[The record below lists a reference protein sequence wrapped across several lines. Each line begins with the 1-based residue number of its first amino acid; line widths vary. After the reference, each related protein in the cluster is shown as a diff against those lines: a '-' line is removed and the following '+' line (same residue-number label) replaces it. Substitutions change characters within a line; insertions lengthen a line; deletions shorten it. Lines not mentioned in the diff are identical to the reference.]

1 MSQHLAPRA
10 DETGAHAD
18 ADRSA
23 DSALVRPT
31 STVDRLLALSGAAF
45 VVSILVGNSL
55 TETVAQA
62 DTPAGTAAELA
73 AGIGNATVSAGL
85 VIEVLGLLCLAVF
98 GTVVSAR
105 TGGSARVSPV
115 PALVMVAA
123 GLVVAVKLASAA
135 PFLAAR
141 AGVGELPDELLHAL
155 AETNGAAFVLCWVP
169 MAMFVGAAAVAL
181 RDVRLIGTGTMSV
194 GVLLAAA
201 GLALGLLG
209 VLEPQSA
216 NPLAFLASL
225 LWVAVVSV
233 RLAVP
238 RRR

>member
-10 DETGAHAD
+10 DETGDHTD
-18 ADRSA
+18 IGGGA

-31 STVDRLLALSGAAF
+31 GTVDRLLALSGAAF

-73 AGIGNATVSAGL
+73 AGIGDAAVSAGL
-85 VIEVLGLLCLAVF
+85 AVEVLGLLCLTIF
-98 GTVVSAR
+98 GAVVSAR
-105 TGGSARVSPV
+105 TGRHVHGSPV
-115 PALVMVAA
+115 PALVMLAA
-123 GLVVAVKLASAA
+123 GVLVAVKLASAA

-141 AGVGELPDELLHAL
+141 AGVEELPDELLHAL
-155 AETNGAAFVLCWVP
+155 VETNGAAFVLCWVP

-181 RDVRLIGTGTMSV
+181 RDARLIGGGTMSV
-194 GVLLAAA
+194 GVLLAVA

-209 VLEPQSA
+209 ILEPQSA

-225 LWVAVVSV
+225 LWVAVASV
-233 RLAVP
+233 RLAV
-238 RRR
+238 RHRD